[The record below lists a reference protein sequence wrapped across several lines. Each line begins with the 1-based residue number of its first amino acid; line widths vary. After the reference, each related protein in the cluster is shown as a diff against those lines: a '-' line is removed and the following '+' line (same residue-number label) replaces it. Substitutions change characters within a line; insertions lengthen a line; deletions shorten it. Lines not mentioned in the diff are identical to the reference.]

1 MARSRSRTILIVVAV
16 CAVVGLVAGGAL
28 LTGVFGGD
36 APPPVALSSSSA
48 TPSATS
54 SIGATAADASNA
66 DGTWAVDP
74 ASSVAGYRIEEE
86 VSGIGA
92 NTAVGRTSS
101 VSGSMTIDG
110 TSVTALDV
118 SVDMSSL
125 QSDDDRR
132 DGQLRQRGIQTDSFP
147 TATFT
152 LTEPI
157 EVGSVPKSGETV
169 TATATG
175 DLTLHGV
182 TKSVSVP
189 VQARW
194 NGETVEVV
202 GSVDVALADYGIEP
216 PVGFLVLSIAD
227 HGTIEFDL
235 FFTRS

>member
-1 MARSRSRTILIVVAV
+1 
-16 CAVVGLVAGGAL
+16 
-28 LTGVFGGD
+28 
-36 APPPVALSSSSA
+36 
-48 TPSATS
+48 
-54 SIGATAADASNA
+54 
-66 DGTWAVDP
+66 
-74 ASSVAGYRIEEE
+74 
-86 VSGIGA
+86 
-92 NTAVGRTSS
+92 
-101 VSGSMTIDG
+101 MT
-110 TSVTALDV
+110 
-118 SVDMSSL
+118 SL

-157 EVGSVPKSGETV
+157 DVGSVPKSGETV
-169 TATATG
+169 NATATG

>member
-1 MARSRSRTILIVVAV
+1 
-16 CAVVGLVAGGAL
+16 
-28 LTGVFGGD
+28 
-36 APPPVALSSSSA
+36 VALSSPSA
-48 TPSATS
+48 TPSAS
-54 SIGATAADASNA
+54 SSAAASGAGTSNA
-66 DGTWAVDP
+66 DGTWAVVP
-74 ASSVAGYRIEEE
+74 ASSVSGYRIDEE

-110 TSVTALDV
+110 TSVTTLDV
-118 SVDMSSL
+118 TVDMSSL

-157 EVGSVPKSGETV
+157 DVGSVPKSGETV
-169 TATATG
+169 NATATG